1 MHKDL
6 HAVAYWLN
14 PVFQYD
20 EKNFCRKPAV
30 HMIVLDY
37 IGTKYDGDKEKII
50 KFSRP
55 Y

>member
-20 EKNFCRKPAV
+20 EENFWRKPEVNMA
-30 HMIVLDY
+30 VLDY
-37 IGTKYDGDKEKII
+37 IETKYDGDKEKDN
-50 KFSRP
+50 
-55 Y
+55 